1 MTEFSTDLLNRQS
14 TDELPEDWSE
24 TPVQDLIEKHFC
36 GPSPDCE
43 ERQIATDEEWGVLKT
58 TAITWGGWN
67 ENAHKVLPRSYWG
80 RSALTVQ
87 RGDVLVTKAGPRDRV
102 AVVVHVD
109 GDPKRLIVSGKMIG
123 LRPHRSAVVPQ
134 FLAGA
139 LSLRRPQNY
148 IHARTTGMAESQVN
162 FANTVLLEAK
172 VPIPKLDEQTRI
184 AAVLDTVDEATAKTE
199 AVIAKLRQV
208 RAGLLHDLLTRGLD
222 AHGQLRDPIAHPEQ
236 FQDSPLGQI
245 PKEWNCKTLQE
256 SADWFS
262 GGTPSRSQP
271 SWWTGDV
278 PILTPKDMKVFEIS
292 DTIEHVTE
300 EAAIAGSKVMPPDTA
315 FIVVR
320 GMILAHTF
328 PVCLSTRPFAFN
340 QDIKAVRGRED
351 LKTRF
356 LAHWFA
362 ANASAFLRKTT
373 EATHGTKKL
382 DSKELHHSQ
391 IGVPEAEEQ
400 DAIVGRIE
408 AFNSAIAGWTAEL
421 GKLNLLKS
429 GLMNDLLTGRVRVP
443 EGIVG
448 AG

>member
-236 FQDSPLGQI
+236 FQDSPLGRI
-245 PKEWNCKTLQE
+245 PNDWRVSPLGTECPLQRGFDITVSE
-256 SADWFS
+256 QRD
-262 GGTPSRSQP
+262 
-271 SWWTGDV
+271 GDV
-278 PILTPKDMKVFEIS
+278 PVVS
-292 DTIEHVTE
+292 SSGVNSYH
-300 EAAIAGSKVMPPDTA
+300 DTA
-315 FIVVR
+315 MVEGPGVV
-320 GMILAHTF
+320 T
-328 PVCLSTRPFAFN
+328 
-340 QDIKAVRGRED
+340 GR
-351 LKTRF
+351 K
-356 LAHWFA
+356 
-362 ANASAFLRKTT
+362 
-373 EATHGTKKL
+373 
-382 DSKELHHSQ
+382 
-391 IGVPEAEEQ
+391 
-400 DAIVGRIE
+400 
-408 AFNSAIAGWTAEL
+408 
-421 GKLNLLKS
+421 GKLGDVFYLESSFWPHDTSLWITNFHGNFPKFIALLLKSMRLERFDAATSVPTLNRNTVHPVLARIPPLLEQKEIVQRVHELDETLAGEESWQRKLVLLKS
-429 GLMNDLLTGRVRVP
+429 GLMTDLLTGRVRVP
-443 EGIVG
+443 LEDK
-448 AG
+448 AS

>member
-1 MTEFSTDLLNRQS
+1 MNDLQRHCVKRLSDVCRPVGGGTPSRSQPKYWNGDIPWASVKDFTDDSILLTDTQEHITQDGLESSASTVVPKDTPIVCTRMAVGRCALTTRSTAINQDLKALLLNDEFHLKFFIRLLRFHGPDLDRLSIGSTVRGITTSDLLALPLKYPLKLEQS
-14 TDELPEDWSE
+14 
-24 TPVQDLIEKHFC
+24 
-36 GPSPDCE
+36 
-43 ERQIATDEEWGVLKT
+43 
-58 TAITWGGWN
+58 
-67 ENAHKVLPRSYWG
+67 
-80 RSALTVQ
+80 
-87 RGDVLVTKAGPRDRV
+87 
-102 AVVVHVD
+102 
-109 GDPKRLIVSGKMIG
+109 
-123 LRPHRSAVVPQ
+123 
-134 FLAGA
+134 
-139 LSLRRPQNY
+139 
-148 IHARTTGMAESQVN
+148 
-162 FANTVLLEAK
+162 
-172 VPIPKLDEQTRI
+172 RI
-184 AAVLDTVDEATAKTE
+184 AAVLDTVDESIARTE

-208 RAGLLHDLLTRGLD
+208 RAGMLHDLLSRGLD
-222 AHGQLRDPIAHPEQ
+222 EHGQLRDPIAHPEQ